1 MIHKVKL
8 LCKEGGFNLTKFSC
22 NHIEVLKSIPEEY
35 RKDGVKDKHLNLG
48 ILPEDKALGVKW
60 NIQEDTLGFII
71 KMDDKPTTRRGLLAT
86 FSSVYDP
93 LGLGAPF
100 LLKDR
105 LIIQRLCRNNLKWD
119 EPIDDDTAKEWLK
132 WRNNLMTLDGKSIA
146 RCLKPENFGN
156 VVSCTLHHFS
166 DACES
171 GYGQSSY
178 IRLLNQRGQV
188 HCTLLIGKSRVAP
201 LKFVS
206 IPRLELTAT
215 TLSVKISK
223 MLKNELDIHVDDEI
237 FWTDSKVV
245 LGYINSDVCRFKV
258 FVANRV
264 QQIRDHT
271 SPKKWH
277 YVESSS
283 NPADDAS
290 RGLDSKKK
298 DQIKRWFD
306 GPSFLWSRKQCWL
319 EKIQLEEVSDE
330 NPEVRKVVK
339 VNVSNIQSSSMLS
352 RLQEITSS
360 WIKMK
365 RIMALIMV
373 IKVSFLNQLN
383 DSIDTEMIQ
392 KAQSFSTS

>member
-1 MIHKVKL
+1 
-8 LCKEGGFNLTKFSC
+8 
-22 NHIEVLKSIPEEY
+22 
-35 RKDGVKDKHLNLG
+35 
-48 ILPEDKALGVKW
+48 
-60 NIQEDTLGFII
+60 
-71 KMDDKPTTRRGLLAT
+71 MDDKPTTRHGLLAAL
-86 FSSVYDP
+86 SSVYDP
-93 LGLGAPF
+93 LSLGAPF
-100 LLKDR
+100 LLKGR

-119 EPIDDDTAKEWLK
+119 EPIDDDTAQEWLK
-132 WRNNLMTLDGKSIA
+132 WRNNLMTLDGKIIA

-171 GYGQSSY
+171 GYSQPSY

-206 IPRLELTAT
+206 IPRLELTAA

-245 LGYINSDVCRFKV
+245 LGYINRDVRWFKV

-271 SPKKWH
+271 SPKQWH

-290 RGLDSKKK
+290 
-298 DQIKRWFD
+298 
-306 GPSFLWSRKQCWL
+306 
-319 EKIQLEEVSDE
+319 
-330 NPEVRKVVK
+330 
-339 VNVSNIQSSSMLS
+339 
-352 RLQEITSS
+352 
-360 WIKMK
+360 
-365 RIMALIMV
+365 
-373 IKVSFLNQLN
+373 
-383 DSIDTEMIQ
+383 
-392 KAQSFSTS
+392 

>member
-1 MIHKVKL
+1 MQKKRYAELQAESLRIEEEMAKAQARVKIYEEENIDQKVPLKT
-8 LCKEGGFNLTKFSC
+8 LTVADIKAGDSRYPVITKKQKYLDQDEKSSAATQFLARPRYNRFSTT
-22 NHIEVLKSIPEEY
+22 NNEQGELQNNQHHQQYQQSSI
-35 RKDGVKDKHLNLG
+35 
-48 ILPEDKALGVKW
+48 
-60 NIQEDTLGFII
+60 
-71 KMDDKPTTRRGLLAT
+71 
-86 FSSVYDP
+86 
-93 LGLGAPF
+93 
-100 LLKDR
+100 
-105 LIIQRLCRNNLKWD
+105 
-119 EPIDDDTAKEWLK
+119 IDDDTAQEWLK
-132 WRNNLMTLDGKSIA
+132 WTNNLMTLDGKSIA

-171 GYGQSSY
+171 GYGQPSY
-178 IRLLNQRGQV
+178 IRLLNQHGQV

-201 LKFVS
+201 LKFAS
-206 IPRLELTAT
+206 IPRLELTAA
-215 TLSVKISK
+215 TLSLKISK

-245 LGYINSDVCRFKV
+245 LGYINGDVRRFKV

-271 SPKKWH
+271 SPKQWH

-298 DQIKRWFD
+298 DQRKRWFD

-319 EKIQLEEVSDE
+319 EKFQLEEVSDE
-330 NPEVRKVVK
+330 DPEVRKVVK
-339 VNVSNIQSSSMLS
+339 VNFSNIQGSSMLS

-373 IKVSFLNQLN
+373 TKGVWLNRINKV
-383 DSIDTEMIQ
+383 
-392 KAQSFSTS
+392 